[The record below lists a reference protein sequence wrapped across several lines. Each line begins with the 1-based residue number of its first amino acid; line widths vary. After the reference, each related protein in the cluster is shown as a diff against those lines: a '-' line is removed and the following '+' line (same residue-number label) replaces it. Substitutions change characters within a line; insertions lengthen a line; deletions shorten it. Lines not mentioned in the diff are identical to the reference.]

1 MSEKLKTSVVLNSN
15 ADLKI
20 QKHLTFRFFLLFFKC
35 ILLTLPLGILSE
47 VINSA
52 HFILAPVIE
61 ISVDLWKS
69 NSIQILGS
77 KSKSNTH
84 NLYFSKHFWF
94 MTTILFKYILS
105 KVINSAY
112 TILIFYIHI
121 SVGLLKSK
129 M

>member
-52 HFILAPVIE
+52 YFILAPVRE
-61 ISVDLWKS
+61 ISVDL
-69 NSIQILGS
+69 
-77 KSKSNTH
+77 
-84 NLYFSKHFWF
+84 
-94 MTTILFKYILS
+94 
-105 KVINSAY
+105 
-112 TILIFYIHI
+112 
-121 SVGLLKSK
+121 
-129 M
+129 